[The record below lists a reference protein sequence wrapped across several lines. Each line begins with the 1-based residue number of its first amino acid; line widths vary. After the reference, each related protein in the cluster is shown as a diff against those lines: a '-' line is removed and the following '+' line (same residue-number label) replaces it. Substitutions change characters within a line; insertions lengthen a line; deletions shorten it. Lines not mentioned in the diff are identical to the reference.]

1 MINNFKA
8 LLSKVL
14 SPKGDDIIV
23 NMDGGVGGSWKEVTN
38 KVIADNLIDQVAEL
52 LNGKARHYYV
62 SDRNTMHEKIVIE
75 FNHTEKCKQ

>member
-23 NMDGGVGGSWKEVTN
+23 NMDGGVGGSWTVESPKPVLNEN
-38 KVIADNLIDQVAEL
+38 QQQPLEL
-52 LNGKARHYYV
+52 
-62 SDRNTMHEKIVIE
+62 
-75 FNHTEKCKQ
+75 

>member
-23 NMDGGVGGSWKEVTN
+23 NMDGGVGGSWRLGSEEIECET
-38 KVIADNLIDQVAEL
+38 
-52 LNGKARHYYV
+52 ARLYGA
-62 SDRNTMHEKIVIE
+62 RNASQATGRTRT
-75 FNHTEKCKQ
+75 F